1 MFLHV
6 KGYSRSK
13 VTWGQIWF
21 CCTSHQGP
29 HWKPESSLYCVF
41 DVDMHSPCPQA
52 GAEGSWLRVSVCPRS
67 FNRLSPQ
74 LGGLHT
80 DCTLPAPPHTS
91 PSWQKHCL
99 GWAALAPALQLLTGT
114 ENSNPSTQQCFSL
127 RV

>member
-67 FNRLSPQ
+67 FTASAPSSAGCTQTAPCPPHHTPHPAGKSIAWDGLPSHQRSSCL
-74 LGGLHT
+74 LGQRT
-80 DCTLPAPPHTS
+80 ATPAPS
-91 PSWQKHCL
+91 S
-99 GWAALAPALQLLTGT
+99 ALA
-114 ENSNPSTQQCFSL
+114 
-127 RV
+127 